1 MNKWFEQIE
10 GRQPNIVSSRVRLTR
25 NLEQYRF
32 PNSLNARESEELVK
46 RLEYSLKDLKELDG
60 RDYEYA
66 YLEELDE
73 LSRRA
78 LKERRILKDSI
89 LGKKD
94 TVGLIVSRDESVSI
108 VLNGDDHIRMQF
120 ISPVLKLDE
129 LWRQADQLDDHIN
142 ARFSYAFDE
151 KYGYL
156 TAFPTNVGTGMRA
169 SVTLHLPTLSMGK
182 KFQNLVGDMS
192 RFGVTLRG
200 VYGEG
205 NENHG
210 ALYEVANQRT
220 LGLSEREIIDLV
232 AQSAEQLNE
241 QERQVREAALKNHRL
256 EREDEAY
263 KSYGV
268 MKYARRITGRD
279 AMIFLSQIMS
289 GVDDGLLAFRE
300 PCPVYRLMLGIQTA
314 NLQKLSHRP
323 LSKEELDVAR
333 AAYLRRELPELA

>member
-192 RFGVTLRG
+192 HW
-200 VYGEG
+200 
-205 NENHG
+205 N
-210 ALYEVANQRT
+210 
-220 LGLSEREIIDLV
+220 
-232 AQSAEQLNE
+232 
-241 QERQVREAALKNHRL
+241 
-256 EREDEAY
+256 
-263 KSYGV
+263 
-268 MKYARRITGRD
+268 D
-279 AMIFLSQIMS
+279 AK
-289 GVDDGLLAFRE
+289 A
-300 PCPVYRLMLGIQTA
+300 
-314 NLQKLSHRP
+314 
-323 LSKEELDVAR
+323 KEEKDRVKHV
-333 AAYLRRELPELA
+333 